1 MSRRRRSFTK
11 AFGNPDTQK
20 AIGTVIPRSKPVL
33 VASEE
38 SEQQVV
44 MQWAALA
51 FKVDGEPLSEYLHHS
66 PNGGKREAKIND
78 QTGKRYCPEGQQL
91 KALGTKG
98 GWPDLK
104 LALARGGYFGLYIE
118 MKSLNGRTS
127 PDQRK
132 IIKRLS
138 EQGYLAVVCHGATEA
153 IDTLKKYMAWP
164 ITVTKKMEWN

>member
-1 MSRRRRSFTK
+1 MSRHRRSFTK
-11 AFGNPDTQK
+11 AFGSPTH
-20 AIGTVIPRSKPVL
+20 ATTSTAVIPRSKPVL

-44 MQWAALA
+44 MQWAELA
-51 FKVDGEPLSEYLHHS
+51 FKVDGKPLSEYMHHS

-78 QTGKRYCPEGQQL
+78 KNGKRYCPEGQRL

-98 GWPDLK
+98 GWPDLE
-104 LALARGGYFGLYIE
+104 LVLARGGYFGLYIE
-118 MKSLNGRTS
+118 MKSLNGETS
-127 PDQRK
+127 FDQRK
-132 IIKRLS
+132 IIKLLS

-153 IDTLKKYMAWP
+153 IDTLKKYTAWP